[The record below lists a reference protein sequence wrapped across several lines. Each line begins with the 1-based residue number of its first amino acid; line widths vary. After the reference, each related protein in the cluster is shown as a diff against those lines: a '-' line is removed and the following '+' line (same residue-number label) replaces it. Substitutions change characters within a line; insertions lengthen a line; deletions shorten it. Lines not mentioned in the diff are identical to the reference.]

1 MHGPVRAGR
10 GNSTNANWLLYY
22 TGSVV
27 TDITANVT
35 DSQGTFGVTNTVGIN
50 AGEILYIN
58 HEAVQVFSIDPGTSS
73 IGVFRAQEGTTA
85 VAHSSGAYLQRDDG
99 LGWFMANTHTD
110 QDALEQLR
118 MTLYGGLINSETQP
132 AFARDILYE
141 DASPRDTS
149 GLKAG

>member
-1 MHGPVRAGR
+1 MPRLFSCTARFAPDVATPRTPTG
-10 GNSTNANWLLYY
+10 LYY

-50 AGEILYIN
+50 AGETLYIN

-110 QDALEQLR
+110 QDALEEL
-118 MTLYGGLINSETQP
+118 EDDP
-132 AFARDILYE
+132 AGRAD
-141 DASPRDTS
+141 
-149 GLKAG
+149 KQ